1 MYKALGDTS
10 IMIEFFK
17 LKFGNFCMWVVDS
30 LSTPQPGVV
39 YSSLI
44 IDNKTKRIEEL

>member
-1 MYKALGDTS
+1 MHKSLGDVR

-39 YSSLI
+39 CSRPI
-44 IDNKTKRIEEL
+44 IDDKAKRIEEI

>member
-1 MYKALGDTS
+1 VYKTLWDVR

-30 LSTPQPGVV
+30 LSIPQSGVV
-39 YSSLI
+39 CSSPI
-44 IDNKTKRIEEL
+44 IDDKAKRAEEL